1 MKRSLMR
8 TMLAAVFLVA
18 LLALAACGEDEG
30 GSSGTGGGS
39 ASTDLTKGTATE
51 NKPGEGKKGGTLT
64 MLAAGDVDF
73 IDPGMTY
80 YSFAFGIMDALHRKL
95 YSYKP
100 DDPTKPVPDLAEGEP
115 EISPDGKTVTIKLR
129 KGVKFSAPVDREV
142 TSKDVKYAIERAF
155 SKNVPNGYARAYLA
169 DLQGAPKEPG
179 AIQDIPGLQTP
190 DDQTLVM
197 KLT

>member
-1 MKRSLMR
+1 MRSGLPLRNRSHQPKGRSMKRSLMR

-95 YSYKP
+95 YSYLP
-100 DDPTKPVPDLAEGEP
+100 DQPEKPVPDLAESDP
-115 EISPDGKTVTIKLR
+115 EISEDGKTVTIKIR
-129 KGVKFSAPVDREV
+129 KDRKS
-142 TSKDVKYAIERAF
+142 TRLNSSHANISYAVF
-155 SKNVPNGYARAYLA
+155 CLK
-169 DLQGAPKEPG
+169 
-179 AIQDIPGLQTP
+179 
-190 DDQTLVM
+190 
-197 KLT
+197 